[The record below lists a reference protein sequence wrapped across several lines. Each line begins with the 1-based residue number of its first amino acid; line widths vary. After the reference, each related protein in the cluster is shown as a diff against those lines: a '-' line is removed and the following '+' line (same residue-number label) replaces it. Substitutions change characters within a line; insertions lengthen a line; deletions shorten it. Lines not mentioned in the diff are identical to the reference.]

1 MSAPTSNGC
10 LDGRELWT
18 EVETLGSIRHKTIVN
33 LYYCYFGADNNLLA
47 KFLDDARMLLHNS
60 SEWTYIALR
69 EVETLSIRPSSSR
82 ASCSSVG
89 GGGAGEK
96 GQVVGGGR
104 RRVTAGGGRWWRPT
118 VLRVSGWGWV
128 RAWGFGGGSS
138 IADDLEGVN
147 WGGGGLAMAVCCGRQ
162 GRAVTALPVGWWG
175 TSGGPV
181 LAAGVSNGRRG

>member
-47 KFLDDARMLLHNS
+47 KFLDDARVLLHNS
-60 SEWTYIALR
+60 SEWTHIALR

-89 GGGAGEK
+89 GGG
-96 GQVVGGGR
+96 GGR
-104 RRVTAGGGRWWRPT
+104 ERAGCGRRPTAGHRGR
-118 VLRVSGWGWV
+118 
-128 RAWGFGGGSS
+128 
-138 IADDLEGVN
+138 
-147 WGGGGLAMAVCCGRQ
+147 
-162 GRAVTALPVGWWG
+162 RAVVEAD
-175 TSGGPV
+175 S
-181 LAAGVSNGRRG
+181 S